1 MNDVSIYIQGANIFE
16 MKKYLIVGFLLTV
29 VATQAQI
36 KNVSV
41 SLSAGIPVIPSVESG
56 AKFTGIPIAAA
67 TGYSYATIGVRM
79 KESFSDRGAIE
90 LRSQLNYAVSPK
102 FYLASGL
109 SLHYARFQ
117 RNVRILRTDGA
128 SELMITTLNPPTSN
142 IMGLPFGQ
150 IYTSSVRNPDGS
162 FTINQDL
169 RNLTNSDDLGKTST
183 LTMQL
188 PVLVG
193 TSFFNDKLHLR
204 TGPVFGYLLASSE
217 ITQRYANATLSEYK
231 DTSKESFEEF
241 QAGLA
246 FQTTLMLTK
255 TVGVDIGAQKFFTS
269 IYNEGSAKYNVV
281 SLGLSYSFL

>member
-1 MNDVSIYIQGANIFE
+1 
-16 MKKYLIVGFLLTV
+16 
-29 VATQAQI
+29 
-36 KNVSV
+36 
-41 SLSAGIPVIPSVESG
+41 VIPSVESST
-56 AKFTGIPIAAA
+56 KFTGIPIAAA
-67 TGYSYATIGVRM
+67 TGYSYTTIGVRM
-79 KESFSDRGAIE
+79 KESFSERGAIE
-90 LRSQLNYAVSPK
+90 LRGQLHYAVSPK

-128 SELMITTLNPPTSN
+128 SEFMITTLNPPTSN

-169 RNLTNSDDLGKTST
+169 RNLTSSEDLGKTST
-183 LTMQL
+183 LTVQL

-193 TSFFNDKLHLR
+193 TSFFNDKLQLR

-231 DTSKESFEEF
+231 DTSKESFDEF
-241 QAGLA
+241 QAGLTV
-246 FQTTLMLTK
+246 QTTLMVTK
-255 TVGVDIGAQKFFTS
+255 TVGVDLGAQKFLTS
-269 IYNEGSAKYNVV
+269 IYNHGRAKYNVV
-281 SLGLSYSFL
+281 SLGLSYSFY